1 MSIQDHKPPGVIG
14 YVTPLSARPGERL
27 DFKISSLGD
36 RAITANVMR
45 LDCCDP
51 NPLGPGLKSEQV
63 EFGLSAVYPA
73 REQKTYLG
81 SCAFGALPTIPVT
94 QDLTVELT
102 VRPGFVSA
110 TDQTIFSLQDNAGT
124 TGVALIIRNG
134 RLFLKNL
141 RSPAQLE
148 DLDLSLKLK
157 AWCKLEVSFSDGDVS
172 MRTSHIGTSKIE
184 EASRS
189 FTGMRGALVGVDHIC
204 LAALWN
210 GHPKDCYN
218 GTIEAPRLS
227 VASQEAPESGRTII
241 AQWPFTDSGN
251 SEWVSD
257 DIDPSLGLQ
266 LINLPMR
273 AVRSSSWTG
282 QHMDWKV
289 APEEYAAITFHSD
302 DLSDCAWETTIA
314 LTVPDGMPSGVY
326 GLVIDNEIATDTI
339 PFYVLPGANSQR
351 QKIVFLAPTFTYMAY
366 ANHARGNFAGPLE
379 ARVKDWGAYPHN
391 PEVVGSFGYSTYN
404 RHPDG
409 TGVTISSRLRPIM
422 TMRPGYLVY
431 FDERGSGMRGF
442 PADSHLTDWLTTKGF
457 AFDVLTDEDLDRDG
471 VDALSPYDVVLTG
484 SHPEYH
490 TRRTIDAILAYRQA
504 GGRLMYLGGNGFY
517 WKIGRDQTLPHILE
531 LRRAEGGMRVWASK
545 PGEYYNQLD
554 GEYGGLWRRN
564 GIPPQAVAGVGFTAE
579 GNFEG
584 TYYLRTN
591 ESFAEELAFLF
602 EGISADERLGDFGL
616 SGGGAAGFEIDQA
629 CTELGTPE
637 FVTVVAASEGHGSSF
652 ETTYEELLTPGVI
665 DGGPRPYGGM
675 RSNIVYGLDENGGG
689 LFSVGSITFCGSLS
703 HNGYDNNISRLLE
716 NCLRKFLSTPRR
728 AGDPHAPSSTDT
740 IPPIGSHSHDT

>member
-1 MSIQDHKPPGVIG
+1 MSAKEHNPPALIG
-14 YVTPLSARPGERL
+14 YVTPLSARPGEQL

-36 RAITANVMR
+36 RQIAAKVVR

-51 NPLGPGLKSEQV
+51 NPLGPGLKSTEV
-63 EFGLSAVYPA
+63 EFGLSPIYPA
-73 REQKTYLG
+73 AEQNTHLG
-81 SCAFGALPTIPVT
+81 SCAFGPLPVVPPAR
-94 QDLTVELT
+94 DLLIEFLVQ
-102 VRPGFVSA
+102 PGVASA
-110 TDQTIFSLQDNAGT
+110 TDQTIFSLQNSVGT
-124 TGVALIIRNG
+124 TGVALIVKDG
-134 RLFLKNL
+134 KLFLKRL
-141 RSPAQLE
+141 QPPAQVE
-148 DLDLSLKLK
+148 SLDLSLKVNV
-157 AWCKLEVSFSDGDVS
+157 WSRLEVTFSDKGVNVRASPMETAKLSVVS
-172 MRTSHIGTSKIE
+172 KPIE
-184 EASRS
+184 SIREA
-189 FTGMRGALVGVDHIC
+189 LHDVDHIC
-204 LAALWN
+204 LAAQWS
-210 GHPKDCYN
+210 GHPEDCFN
-218 GTIEAPRLS
+218 GSIEAPRLS
-227 VASQEAPESGRTII
+227 VVSPEGVELTREII
-241 AQWPFTDSGN
+241 AQWTFTDSGN

-257 DIDPSLGLQ
+257 DIDPSRRLN

-282 QHMDWKV
+282 RHMDWKI
-289 APEEYAAITFHSD
+289 APDEYAAITFHSD
-302 DLSDCAWETTIA
+302 DLSDCAWETTITI
-314 LTVPDGMPSGVY
+314 TVPDGVPSGIY
-326 GLVIDNEIATDTI
+326 GLVVENDIATDTI
-339 PFYVLPGANSQR
+339 PFYVLPAANSQR

-379 ARVKDWGAYPHN
+379 ARVKDWAAYPHN
-391 PEVVGSFGYSTYN
+391 PDVVGSFGYSTYN

-431 FDERGSGMRGF
+431 FDEHGSGMRGF
-442 PADSHLTDWLTTKGF
+442 PADAHLTDWLTTKGF

-517 WKIGRDQTLPHILE
+517 WKIGRDQNLPHILE

-564 GIPPQAVAGVGFTAE
+564 GIPPQKVAGVGFTAE

-584 TYYLRTN
+584 TYYLRTD

-602 EGISADERLGDFGL
+602 EGISADDKLGNFGL

-629 CTELGTPE
+629 CPELGTPE
-637 FVTVVAASEGHGSSF
+637 FVKVVAASEGHGPSF
-652 ETTYEELLTPGVI
+652 ETTYEELLTPGVV

-689 LFSVGSITFCGSLS
+689 MFSVGSITFCGSLS

-716 NCLRKFLSTPRR
+716 NCLRHFLSVPRCV
-728 AGDPHAPSSTDT
+728 GDAHPPSAPHT
-740 IPPIGSHSHDT
+740 IPPIGSNP